1 MDLILL
7 YRTVILDIIIMLF
20 LLAYGLYCRKYDESS
35 HKFIPFAVTCLIY
48 SIFGLITEITVN
60 AENLPPKVND
70 ICHIFYFAFGLIFS
84 FNYFKYVME
93 LILDKKVIKYALGA
107 ALGLCVISIVIMMF
121 SDIVY
126 EQGAGTK
133 YSQGIGPTLCY
144 ALGFLMI
151 LISDAL
157 IIIKRRQIENSVWYA
172 LLPITFVAII
182 LLVVQIVYPLFL
194 FSESAIVLVCMG
206 AFFAIEDPV
215 GKFKKHAQLYY
226 DYAYVDGLTGLFNRR
241 AYSEE
246 LDKFKEVI
254 PEDIVCLEMDLNELK
269 YVNDN
274 IGHDA
279 GDELIREAARLIKEA
294 FGRYGKVFRTGG
306 DEFSAIIQTSR
317 ENYEK
322 GQNALEEACSNWAG
336 EYSDQMK
343 IAVGAGFKED
353 AADNNVLDIFSV
365 ADQRM
370 YHEKDEYYRSKGI
383 DRRKQAAAHKALCSL
398 YTKILKIN
406 LTDDSYIIVDM
417 DVSEQTSEKGFTHTI
432 SGWLSGFGKSGQ
444 VHADD
449 LDEYLAKTNIAFL
462 SDYFKSGKT
471 SITIYY
477 KRKYDQIFKQVAMEM
492 IPADDYTDDNQTLFL
507 YVKDIDM

>member
-1 MDLILL
+1 
-7 YRTVILDIIIMLF
+7 
-20 LLAYGLYCRKYDESS
+20 
-35 HKFIPFAVTCLIY
+35 
-48 SIFGLITEITVN
+48 
-60 AENLPPKVND
+60 
-70 ICHIFYFAFGLIFS
+70 
-84 FNYFKYVME
+84 
-93 LILDKKVIKYALGA
+93 
-107 ALGLCVISIVIMMF
+107 
-121 SDIVY
+121 
-126 EQGAGTK
+126 
-133 YSQGIGPTLCY
+133 
-144 ALGFLMI
+144 
-151 LISDAL
+151 
-157 IIIKRRQIENSVWYA
+157 
-172 LLPITFVAII
+172 
-182 LLVVQIVYPLFL
+182 
-194 FSESAIVLVCMG
+194 ESAIVLVCMG

-254 PEDIVCLEMDLNELK
+254 PEDIVCLELDLNELK

-294 FGRYGKVFRTGG
+294 FGQYGKVFRTGG
-306 DEFSAIIQTSR
+306 DEFSAILQTSHA
-317 ENYEK
+317 NYEK
-322 GQNALEEACSNWAG
+322 AKSTLKEACSNWSG
-336 EYSDQMK
+336 VHSNQMR

-353 AADNNVLDIFSV
+353 TDKGVLDIFSV

-370 YHEKDEYYRSKGI
+370 YQEKEEYYRLQGV
-383 DRRKQAAAHKALCSL
+383 DRRKQAAAHKALCNL

-406 LTDDSYIIVDM
+406 ITDDTYVIVDM
-417 DVSEQTSEKGFTHTI
+417 DAAEQTSEKGFTHTI

-444 VHADD
+444 VHAED
-449 LDEYLAKTNIAFL
+449 LDGYLAKTDIAFL

-477 KRKYDQIFKQVAMEM
+477 RRKYDQIFKQVAMEM
-492 IPADDYTDDNQTLFL
+492 IPADDYTNENQTLFL